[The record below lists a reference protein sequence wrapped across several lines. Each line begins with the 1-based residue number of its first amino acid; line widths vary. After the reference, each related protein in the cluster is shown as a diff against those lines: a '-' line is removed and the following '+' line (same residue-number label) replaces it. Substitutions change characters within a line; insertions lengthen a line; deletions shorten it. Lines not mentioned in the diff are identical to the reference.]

1 MICKYQREKDLIS
14 YYNQHLI
21 SWSWLQFPG
30 YMATFFDDV
39 GVDPTKL
46 KSVLDLGCGIG
57 KFSTYLSEDIE
68 YTGVDY
74 SQARVDHA
82 KATMWEWLTPNRN
95 FFCDDIHT
103 FVENTD
109 MKQFE
114 LVNMIETLE
123 HLQDPKSLIDKIR
136 EKNKD
141 IIIIGTIPIHNID
154 KVHLQVWKTLQELEC
169 DLSPDIAIPCG
180 GEDGSDR
187 SGLPGRS
194 WNVRWN

>member
-30 YMATFFDDV
+30 YMAKFFDDV
-39 GVDPTKL
+39 RVDPTKL

-57 KFSTYLSEDIE
+57 KFSTYLPEDIE

-74 SQARVDHA
+74 SQARIDHA
-82 KATMWEWLTPNRN
+82 KATMWLWLHPNRK

-136 EKNKD
+136 KKNKD
-141 IIIIGTIPIHNID
+141 IIIIATIPIHNID

-169 DLSPDIAIPCG
+169 DLKPDIAIPCG
-180 GEDGSDR
+180 SEDGSDR
-187 SGLPGRS
+187 SGQPGGS